1 MEVWSLCIV
10 CHWACLPAFLFSS
23 STTCV
28 FVCECQCAEVGT
40 KIFFLMTK
48 ETHLVEVA
56 SNMLIYLLCT
66 NYATSGINSNLP

>member
-40 KIFFLMTK
+40 KYFFNDKRDT
-48 ETHLVEVA
+48 
-56 SNMLIYLLCT
+56 LC
-66 NYATSGINSNLP
+66 